1 MSAFEEKTET
11 AHEHLENEPGIERT
25 NTRMSSTTRQS
36 KVSIDEALYYLRQH
50 ADVLGEQQIDLK
62 RLRRKIDWRI
72 LPIMYLLMGLQYLD
86 KHLLKYSIVMGMPED
101 LGLERG
107 NRLNNVASSI
117 YWAYLATSPVVGL
130 ALNKVP
136 IAKFLGICMT
146 IWGVVNACMA
156 AVQTYPQTMAIRLLM
171 GIFDAAIPPSLM
183 LLSAQYYKKD
193 EQAIRYAIWFSSL
206 GMGDILGGFISF
218 GFQHV
223 TSTSF
228 EGWRECCNRSY
239 IM

>member
-1 MSAFEEKTET
+1 MPAFGNKMKDSND
-11 AHEHLENEPGIERT
+11 HLENSPNIERA
-25 NTRMSSTTRQS
+25 TTRTSLVSRQS
-36 KVSIDEALYYLRQH
+36 IVSIDEALYYLRQH
-50 ADVLGEQQIDLK
+50 ADVLGEQRIDLK

-72 LPIMYLLMGLQYLD
+72 LPIMYFLMGLQYLD
-86 KHLLKYSIVMGMPED
+86 KHLLKYSIVMGMPQD
-101 LGLERG
+101 LGLEQG

-117 YWAYLATSPVVGL
+117 YWAYLATSPLVGL

-156 AVQTYPQTMAIRLLM
+156 AVQTYPQIMAIRLLM
-171 GIFDAAIPPSLM
+171 GIADAAIPPSLM
-183 LLSAQYYKKD
+183 LLSAQYYRKD
-193 EQAIRYAIWFSSL
+193 EQAIRYAIWFSSI

-218 GFQHV
+218 GSQHV

-228 EGWRECCNRSY
+228 EGWRKYYNRV
-239 IM
+239 